1 MSHRRPSIFSRNFN
15 YCLNTLTMC
24 SQKNLFVPELI
35 WIASSSFELMIK
47 CQYNF
52 IMLIYCIIIVLMT
65 HFWVHK
71 DYMSKTAPTKEYVA
85 YSNFLRAFF
94 MGLNCL
100 YMINWLLSTFCLF
113 VWRCLVN
120 LKKLGCNSARS
131 TLGIP
136 SGASGRCRSSRL
148 PDVMPFSRGGQGSD
162 RWASAWLEACI
173 RFFHLYCYYH
183 ILYSTS

>member
-1 MSHRRPSIFSRNFN
+1 
-15 YCLNTLTMC
+15 
-24 SQKNLFVPELI
+24 
-35 WIASSSFELMIK
+35 
-47 CQYNF
+47 
-52 IMLIYCIIIVLMT
+52 MLIYCIIIVLMT

-85 YSNFLRAFF
+85 YSNFLSAFF

-113 VWRCLVN
+113 VWRCLAI

-162 RWASAWLEACI
+162 RWASAWVGAWGPVCSQFVAPPPTFIWLSDHNMCKHVGLRSCWVGAWLLVY
-173 RFFHLYCYYH
+173 FVD
-183 ILYSTS
+183 

>member
-1 MSHRRPSIFSRNFN
+1 MSHHRPSIFSRNFN

-35 WIASSSFELMIK
+35 WIASSSSELTIK

-65 HFWVHK
+65 QFWVHK
-71 DYMSKTAPTKEYVA
+71 DYMSKTAPTEEYVA
-85 YSNFLRAFF
+85 YSHFLRAFF
-94 MGLNCL
+94 MGLGCL

-113 VWRCLVN
+113 VWQCLAN
-120 LKKLGCNSARS
+120 LKKRGCNSARS

-136 SGASGRCRSSRL
+136 SGASGRCRSSQL

-162 RWASAWLEACI
+162 RWASACE
-173 RFFHLYCYYH
+173 
-183 ILYSTS
+183 TSWVVCC